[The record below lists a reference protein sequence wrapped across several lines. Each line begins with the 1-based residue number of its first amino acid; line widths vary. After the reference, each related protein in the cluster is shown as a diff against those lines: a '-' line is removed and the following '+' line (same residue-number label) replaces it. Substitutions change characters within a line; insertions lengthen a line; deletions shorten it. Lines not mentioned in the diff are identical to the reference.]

1 MKSGFVS
8 IIGRPNSGKSTLLNR
23 LVGEKVSI
31 VTDKPQT
38 TRHVVRGIV
47 TRPEGQIV
55 FLDTPGI
62 HKPIHRMN
70 ERMMKSVRDF
80 DGRRRSV
87 SCSSLTLQ
95 RSSVAATNSL
105 SNLLK
110 PLSTKKFLLLNKL
123 DRIQKK
129 ALLPIMERY
138 SKAAVFEEIIPISA
152 LKGENVES
160 LIAQIFKHLSE
171 GPMFYPADQISDQQ
185 ERTMAAEMVR
195 EKLILLTE
203 EEMPYS
209 TAVVVER
216 FEEDEKLNR
225 IFATI
230 FVERESQKAIV
241 IGKGG
246 QKLKEIGTEA
256 RKELESFF
264 GRKVFLE
271 LHVKVKKGWRDDED
285 TLQEPGARRIK
296 DGEIGDGCLNYLNCS
311 SNSGNLGNRPRITR
325 YCTASPRT
333 KRRGLRY
340 GRP

>member
-1 MKSGFVS
+1 MSKSGFVS

-47 TRPEGQIV
+47 TRPEGQIT

-70 ERMMKSVRDF
+70 ERMMKSVRDSIADVDLILLIVDASASF
-80 DGRRRSV
+80 GRGEEF
-87 SCSSLTLQ
+87 TLE
-95 RSSVAATNSL
+95 
-105 SNLLK
+105 LLK
-110 PLSTKKFLLLNKL
+110 PVATKKFLLLNKI

-129 ALLPIMERY
+129 MLLPIMDRY
-138 SKAAVFEEIIPISA
+138 SKAVNFQEIIPISA

-160 LIAQIFKHLSE
+160 LISEIFKHLPE
-171 GPMFYPADQISDQQ
+171 GPLFYPADQISDQQ
-185 ERTMAAEMVR
+185 ERTIAGEMIR

-209 TAVVVER
+209 TAVAVEQ
-216 FEEDEKLNR
+216 FEEGEKLYR
-225 IFATI
+225 ILATVY
-230 FVERESQKAIV
+230 VERESQKAIV
-241 IGKGG
+241 IGRGG

-264 GRKVFLE
+264 GRKIFLE
-271 LHVKVKKGWRDDED
+271 LHVKVKKGWRDDEEM
-285 TLQEPGARRIK
+285 LK
-296 DGEIGDGCLNYLNCS
+296 
-311 SNSGNLGNRPRITR
+311 NLGLGP
-325 YCTASPRT
+325 
-333 KRRGLRY
+333 
-340 GRP
+340 